1 MSPRVHEAHPRSSPV
16 ESAGGPHR
24 WQWDG
29 GPAAIR
35 GAPGAGRRHGVK
47 SFVNANLTAL
57 LAAALFLLLAFFLLY
72 PIAAV
77 LIKSVRGPAGFTLQY
92 YRAFFGKGYYYQS
105 LYNTLL
111 LGAINTATC
120 VIVGFC
126 LAYMTTRGP
135 WVLRGPLRVISLV
148 PLIAPP
154 YLFALSLIILLGRNG
169 LITRMLDLKWQLY
182 GFGGVAI
189 SQALAFI
196 PLAYLMIEST
206 MMSLNPNLE
215 ESAYDLGASEA
226 TILRTITIPLLAP
239 GLLKTGLLIFVM
251 TIAEF
256 GNAAILGGRT
266 PFLAPD
272 TYTVITGESDF
283 NMGSVLSVV
292 LIVPCVLVFLAHN
305 YLLEGR
311 KFATIGGKPVAADP
325 RRVTPLIKVPFVI
338 VTTAA
343 AGAIFVCFAVVCA
356 ASFYKILGVTDRLIL
371 ANYLDFTANQAIYN
385 SIRVSFVAAII
396 GAFIGVLLAYVI
408 VRGKFF
414 GRSVI
419 EMVSL
424 SGFALPGTVLGIGY
438 LLAFSAPPLKLTG
451 GIMILALNC
460 VFRFLAV
467 GVEAGISK
475 LHQIHIEIE
484 EASADL
490 GASSLTTFFRIVL
503 PIMFPAF
510 IAGFI
515 YTFMTA
521 IVSLSA
527 VVFLVSPGFELA
539 AVRIFDA
546 AVYGEIGIAAATT
559 MKLVATVAVCM
570 AALSWVTRKTRLGG
584 GVTRTAA

>member
-1 MSPRVHEAHPRSSPV
+1 MATAELSVKLQSS
-16 ESAGGPHR
+16 SGSK
-24 WQWDG
+24 
-29 GPAAIR
+29 
-35 GAPGAGRRHGVK
+35 VK
-47 SFVNANLTAL
+47 DFLNANLINI
-57 LAAALFLLLAFFLLY
+57 LAIILFLLLAFFLLY
-72 PIAAV
+72 PIIAV
-77 LIKSVRGPAGFTLQY
+77 LIKSFQGPSGFTLQY
-92 YRAFFGKGYYYQS
+92 YKVFFSKNYYYQS

-111 LGAINTATC
+111 LGVINTAVC
-120 VIVGFC
+120 LVIGFC

-135 WVLRGPLRVISLV
+135 WILRKPLKIISLI

-154 YLFALSLIILLGRNG
+154 YLFALSLIILFGRNG
-169 LITRMLDLKWQLY
+169 LVTRMLDLHFELY
-182 GFGGVAI
+182 GFGGVVI
-189 SQALAFI
+189 SQSLAFI
-196 PLAYLMIEST
+196 PLAYMMIEST
-206 MMSLNPNLE
+206 LMSLNPNLE
-215 ESAYDLGASEA
+215 ESAYDMGASEA

-239 GLLKTGLLIFVM
+239 GLLKAALLIFVM

-272 TYTVITGESDF
+272 TYTMITGESDF

-292 LIVPCVLVFLAHN
+292 LIAPCILIFFIHN
-305 YLLEGR
+305 YLLEGK
-311 KFATIGGKPVAADP
+311 KFTTIGGKPVASEP
-325 RRVTPLIKVPFVI
+325 RKITPLIKVPFVI
-338 VTTAA
+338 ITTVA
-343 AGAIFVCFAVVCA
+343 AGAIFVCFAVVFV
-356 ASFYKILGVTDRLIL
+356 ASFYKILGVTHNVVLS
-371 ANYLDFTANQAIYN
+371 NYLDFTSNQAIYN
-385 SIRVSFVAAII
+385 SIRVSFVAAVI
-396 GAFIGVLLAYVI
+396 GAVIGVLLAYVI
-408 VRGKFF
+408 VRGQFF
-414 GRSVI
+414 GRTFI

-490 GASSLTTFFRIVL
+490 GASFLTTFTKIVL

-527 VVFLVSPGFELA
+527 VVFLVSPGFDLA
-539 AVRIFDA
+539 AVKIFDA
-546 AVYGEIGIAAATT
+546 AVYGEIGIASATT
-559 MKLVATVAVCM
+559 MKLVVIVMICM
-570 AALSWVTRKTRLGG
+570 LILNYITKKTRLGN
-584 GVTRTAA
+584 GVKKAAA

>member
-1 MSPRVHEAHPRSSPV
+1 MATAELSVKLQSSSGSRVK
-16 ESAGGPHR
+16 
-24 WQWDG
+24 D
-29 GPAAIR
+29 
-35 GAPGAGRRHGVK
+35 
-47 SFVNANLTAL
+47 FLNANLINI
-57 LAAALFLLLAFFLLY
+57 LAAFLFLLLAFFLLY
-72 PIAAV
+72 PIIAV
-77 LIKSVRGPAGFTLQY
+77 LIKSIRGPSGFTLEY
-92 YRAFFGKGYYYQS
+92 YRSFFSKNYYYQS

-111 LGAINTATC
+111 LGAINTIVC
-120 VIVGFC
+120 LVIGFC

-135 WVLRGPLRVISLV
+135 WILRKPLKIISLV

-154 YLFALSLIILLGRNG
+154 YLFALSLIILFGRNG
-169 LITRMLDLKWQLY
+169 IVTRALDLHWELY
-182 GFGGVAI
+182 GFGGVVI
-189 SQALAFI
+189 SQTLAFI
-196 PLAYLMIEST
+196 PLAFIMIEST
-206 MMSLNPNLE
+206 LMSLNPNLE
-215 ESAYDLGASEA
+215 ESAYDMGASEA

-239 GLLKTGLLIFVM
+239 GLLKAALLIFVM

-272 TYTVITGESDF
+272 TYTMITGESDF
-283 NMGSVLSVV
+283 NMGSVLSVI
-292 LIVPCVLVFLAHN
+292 LIAPCIIIFLIHN
-305 YLLEGR
+305 YLLEGK
-311 KFATIGGKPVAADP
+311 KFTTIGGKPVASEP
-325 RRVTPLIKVPFVI
+325 RKITPLIKVPFVI
-338 VTTAA
+338 ITTAA
-343 AGAIFVCFAVVCA
+343 AGAILVCFAVVVA
-356 ASFYKILGVTDRLIL
+356 ASFYKILGVTHKAVLS
-371 ANYLDFTANQAIYN
+371 NYLDFTSNQAIYN
-385 SIRVSFVAAII
+385 SIRVSLVAAVI
-396 GAFIGVLLAYVI
+396 GAVIGVLLAYVI

-414 GRSVI
+414 GRTFI

-490 GASSLTTFFRIVL
+490 GASFLTTFYRIVL

-527 VVFLVSPGFELA
+527 VVFLVSPGFQLA
-539 AVRIFDA
+539 AVTIFDA
-546 AVYGEIGIAAATT
+546 AVYGEIGIASATT
-559 MKLVATVAVCM
+559 VKLVFIVMICM
-570 AALSWVTRKTRLGG
+570 MILNYITKKTRLGSG
-584 GVTRTAA
+584 MIKSAAV

>member
-1 MSPRVHEAHPRSSPV
+1 MATAELSIKLQSSSGSKV
-16 ESAGGPHR
+16 KDFLNANMINIL
-24 WQWDG
+24 
-29 GPAAIR
+29 AAI
-35 GAPGAGRRHGVK
+35 
-47 SFVNANLTAL
+47 
-57 LAAALFLLLAFFLLY
+57 LFLLLAFFLLY
-72 PIAAV
+72 PIIAV
-77 LIKSVRGPAGFTLQY
+77 LIKSIRGPDGFTLKY
-92 YRAFFGKGYYYQS
+92 YHAFFSKKYYFQS

-111 LGAINTATC
+111 LGAINTVVC
-120 VIVGFC
+120 LVIGFC

-135 WVLRGPLRVISLV
+135 WILRKPLKIISLV

-154 YLFALSLIILLGRNG
+154 YLFALSLIILFGRNG
-169 LITRMLDLKWQLY
+169 LITKMFDLHWQLY
-182 GFGGVAI
+182 GFTGVVI
-189 SQALAFI
+189 SQTLAFI
-196 PLAYLMIEST
+196 PLAYMMIEST
-206 MMSLNPNLE
+206 LMSLNPNLE
-215 ESAYDLGASEA
+215 ESAYDMGASEA

-239 GLLKTGLLIFVM
+239 GLLKAALLIFVM

-272 TYTVITGESDF
+272 TYTMITGESDF

-292 LIVPCVLVFLAHN
+292 LIAPCIIIFFIHN
-305 YLLEGR
+305 YMLEG
-311 KFATIGGKPVAADP
+311 KTFTTIGGKPVASEP
-325 RRVTPLIKVPFVI
+325 RKITPLIKVPFVI
-338 VTTAA
+338 ITTVA
-343 AGAIFVCFAVVCA
+343 AGAIFICFAVVVA
-356 ASFYKILGVTDRLIL
+356 SSFYKILGVTDKFIFS
-371 ANYLDFTANQAIYN
+371 NYLDFTSNQSIYN
-385 SIRVSFVAAII
+385 SIRVSFVAAVI
-396 GAFIGVLLAYVI
+396 GAIIGVLLSYVI

-414 GRSVI
+414 GRTFI
-419 EMVSL
+419 EMASL

-490 GASSLTTFFRIVL
+490 GASFLTTFFRIVL

-527 VVFLVSPGFELA
+527 VVFLVSPGFQLA
-539 AVRIFDA
+539 AVKIFDA
-546 AVYGEIGIAAATT
+546 AVYGEIGIASATT
-559 MKLVATVAVCM
+559 IKLVLIVMICM
-570 AALSWVTRKTRLGG
+570 MILNYISKKTRLGSG
-584 GVTRTAA
+584 IAKKPA

>member
-1 MSPRVHEAHPRSSPV
+1 MATAEGSVKLQARS
-16 ESAGGPHR
+16 
-24 WQWDG
+24 
-29 GPAAIR
+29 
-35 GAPGAGRRHGVK
+35 GRRAK
-47 SFVNANLTAL
+47 DFLNANLTNI
-57 LAAALFLLLAFFLLY
+57 LAAFLFLLLAFFLLY
-72 PIAAV
+72 PIIAV
-77 LIKSVRGPAGFTLQY
+77 LLKSLRGPSGFTLEYFQ
-92 YRAFFGKGYYYQS
+92 AFFSKSYYFQS

-111 LGAINTATC
+111 LGAINT
-120 VIVGFC
+120 VICLVIGFC

-135 WVLRGPLRVISLV
+135 WILRKPLKIITLI

-169 LITRMLDLKWQLY
+169 LVTRMFDLHWQLY
-182 GFGGVAI
+182 GFSGVVI
-189 SQALAFI
+189 SQTLAFI
-196 PLAYLMIEST
+196 PLAYMMIENT
-206 MMSLNPNLE
+206 LMSLNPNLE
-215 ESAYDLGASEA
+215 ESASDMGASET

-239 GLLKTGLLIFVM
+239 GLLKAALLIFVM

-292 LIVPCVLVFLAHN
+292 LIAPCILIFFIHT
-305 YLLEGR
+305 YMLEGK
-311 KFATIGGKPVAADP
+311 KFTTIGGKPVASEP
-325 RRVTPLIKVPFVI
+325 RKISPLIKVPFI
-338 VTTAA
+338 IISAGA
-343 AGAIFVCFAVVCA
+343 AGGILACFGVVLV
-356 ASFYKILGVTDRLIL
+356 ASFYKILGVTHNAVLS
-371 ANYLDFTANQAIYN
+371 NYLDFTSNRAIYN
-385 SIRVSFVAAII
+385 SIRVSFVAAVI
-396 GAFIGVLLAYVI
+396 GAIIGVLLAYVI

-414 GRSVI
+414 GRTFI
-419 EMVSL
+419 EMISL

-438 LLAFSAPPLKLTG
+438 LLAFSAPPLQLTG

-490 GASSLTTFFRIVL
+490 GASFLTTFYKVVL

-527 VVFLVSPGFELA
+527 VVFLVSPGFDLA
-539 AVRIFDA
+539 SVKIFDA
-546 AVYGEIGIAAATT
+546 AIYGEIGIASATT
-559 MKLVATVAVCM
+559 MKLVLIVMICV
-570 AALSWVTRKTRLGG
+570 LILNFISKKTRLGG
-584 GVTRTAA
+584 SMKKSAAV

>member
-1 MSPRVHEAHPRSSPV
+1 VGGFLNAHLIDV
-16 ESAGGPHR
+16 
-24 WQWDG
+24 
-29 GPAAIR
+29 
-35 GAPGAGRRHGVK
+35 
-47 SFVNANLTAL
+47 
-57 LAAALFLLLAFFLLY
+57 LAASLFLLLAFFLLF
-72 PIAAV
+72 PIGAV
-77 LIKSVRGPAGFTLQY
+77 LVKSVRGPSGLTLEY
-92 YRAFFGKGYYYQS
+92 YRAFFGKGYYYRS
-105 LYNTLL
+105 VYNTLL
-111 LGAINTATC
+111 LGAVNTVVC
-120 VIVGFC
+120 LIVGFC

-135 WVLRGPLRVISLV
+135 WILRRPLRMISLV

-169 LITRMLDLKWQLY
+169 LVTRALDLEWQLY

-239 GLLKTGLLIFVM
+239 GLLKAGLLIFVM

-283 NMGSVLSVV
+283 HMGSVLSVV

-311 KFATIGGKPVAADP
+311 KFATIGGKPVASEP
-325 RRVTPLIKVPFVI
+325 RRITPLIKVPFVI
-338 VTTAA
+338 VTTAS
-343 AGAIFVCFAVVCA
+343 AGAILICFAVVGA
-356 ASFYKILGVTDRLIL
+356 ASFYRILGVTDRFIL
-371 ANYLDFTANQAIYN
+371 ANYLDFTSNQAIYN
-385 SIRVSFVAAII
+385 SIRVSLVAAAL

-408 VRGKFF
+408 VRGRFF
-414 GRSVI
+414 GRSFI
-419 EMVSL
+419 EMASL

-510 IAGFI
+510 VAGFI

-546 AVYGEIGIAAATT
+546 AVYGEIGIASATT
-559 MKLVATVAVCM
+559 MKLVLTVAVCM
-570 AALSWVTRKTRLGG
+570 AVLGYLTRRTRLGSG
-584 GVTRTAA
+584 LARTAA

>member
-1 MSPRVHEAHPRSSPV
+1 MSHLGGGRKVATAEWSVKLQARSGSRVK
-16 ESAGGPHR
+16 
-24 WQWDG
+24 D
-29 GPAAIR
+29 
-35 GAPGAGRRHGVK
+35 
-47 SFVNANLTAL
+47 FLNANLINI
-57 LAAALFLLLAFFLLY
+57 LAAFLFLLLALFLLY
-72 PIAAV
+72 PIIAV
-77 LIKSVRGPAGFTLQY
+77 LLKSLQGPSGFTLGHYQ
-92 YRAFFGKGYYYQS
+92 AFFSTDYYFQS

-111 LGAINTATC
+111 LGVINTVVC
-120 VIVGFC
+120 VVVGFC

-135 WVLRGPLRVISLV
+135 WLLRKPFKVIALI

-154 YLFALSLIILLGRNG
+154 YLFALSLIILFGRNG
-169 LITRMLDLKWQLY
+169 LVTRALDLHWQLY
-182 GFGGVAI
+182 GFTGVVI
-189 SQALAFI
+189 SQSLAFI
-196 PLAYLMIEST
+196 PLAYMMIEST
-206 MMSLNPNLE
+206 LMSLNPNLE
-215 ESAYDLGASEA
+215 ESAYDMGATEA

-239 GLLKTGLLIFVM
+239 GLLKAALLIFVM

-292 LIVPCVLVFLAHN
+292 LIVPCIIIFFVHN
-305 YLLEGR
+305 YLLEGK
-311 KFATIGGKPVAADP
+311 KFTTIGGKPVASEP
-325 RRVTPLIKVPFVI
+325 RKITPLVLVPFVI
-338 VTTAA
+338 ITTVA
-343 AGAIFVCFAVVCA
+343 AGAILVCFGVVFV
-356 ASFYKILGVTDRLIL
+356 ASFYKILGVTHNAVLS
-371 ANYLDFTANQAIYN
+371 NYLDFTSNHAIYN
-385 SIRVSFVAAII
+385 SIRVSFMAAVI
-396 GAFIGVLLAYVI
+396 GAAVGVLLAYVI

-414 GRSVI
+414 GRSFI

-460 VFRFLAV
+460 VFRFIAV

-490 GASSLTTFFRIVL
+490 GASFFTTFYKIVL

-510 IAGFI
+510 IAGFV

-527 VVFLVSPGFELA
+527 VVFLVSPGFDLA
-539 AVRIFDA
+539 SVKIFDA
-546 AVYGEIGIAAATT
+546 AVYGEIGIASATT
-559 MKLVATVAVCM
+559 MKLVLIVMICM
-570 AALSWVTRKTRLGG
+570 LILDFITKKTRLGSSMKKS
-584 GVTRTAA
+584 AAV

>member
-1 MSPRVHEAHPRSSPV
+1 VATAEWSVKLQARSGSRVK
-16 ESAGGPHR
+16 
-24 WQWDG
+24 D
-29 GPAAIR
+29 
-35 GAPGAGRRHGVK
+35 
-47 SFVNANLTAL
+47 FLNANLINI
-57 LAAALFLLLAFFLLY
+57 LAAFLFLLLAFFLLY
-72 PIAAV
+72 PILAV
-77 LIKSVRGPAGFTLQY
+77 LLKSVRDPSGFTLNY
-92 YRAFFGKGYYYQS
+92 YRVFFRADYYYES

-111 LGAINTATC
+111 LGVINTVVC
-120 VIVGFC
+120 VVIGFC

-135 WVLRGPLRVISLV
+135 WLLRKPLKIISLI

-154 YLFALSLIILLGRNG
+154 YLFALSLIIMFGRNG
-169 LITRMLDLKWQLY
+169 LVTRALDLPWQLY
-182 GFGGVAI
+182 GFTGVVI
-189 SQALAFI
+189 SQSLAFI
-196 PLAYLMIEST
+196 PLAYMMIEST
-206 MMSLNPNLE
+206 LMSLNPNLE
-215 ESAYDLGASEA
+215 ESAYDMGATEA

-239 GLLKTGLLIFVM
+239 GLLKAALLIFVM

-292 LIVPCVLVFLAHN
+292 LIAPCVIIFLVHN
-305 YLLEGR
+305 YLLEGK
-311 KFATIGGKPVAADP
+311 KFTTIGGKPVASEP
-325 RRVTPLIKVPFVI
+325 RKITPLVLVPFVI
-338 VTTAA
+338 ITTVA
-343 AGAIFVCFAVVCA
+343 AGAIFVCFGVVFV
-356 ASFYKILGVTDRLIL
+356 ASFYKILGITHDAVLS
-371 ANYLDFTANQAIYN
+371 NYLDFTSNQAIYN
-385 SIRVSFVAAII
+385 SIRVSFMAAAI
-396 GAFIGVLLAYVI
+396 GAILGVLIAYVI

-414 GRSVI
+414 GRAFI

-460 VFRFLAV
+460 VFRFIAV

-490 GASSLTTFFRIVL
+490 GASFLTTFYKIVL

-510 IAGFI
+510 IAGFL

-527 VVFLVSPGFELA
+527 VVFLVSPGFDLA
-539 AVRIFDA
+539 AVKIFDA
-546 AVYGEIGIAAATT
+546 AVYGEIGIASATT
-559 MKLVATVAVCM
+559 MKLVLIVMLCM
-570 AALSWVTRKTRLGG
+570 LILDFITKKTRLGSSMKKS
-584 GVTRTAA
+584 AAV

>member
-1 MSPRVHEAHPRSSPV
+1 MATAELSLKLQ
-16 ESAGGPHR
+16 AGSGSR
-24 WQWDG
+24 IKD
-29 GPAAIR
+29 
-35 GAPGAGRRHGVK
+35 
-47 SFVNANLTAL
+47 FLNANLINILAAL
-57 LAAALFLLLAFFLLY
+57 LFMLLAFFLLY
-72 PIAAV
+72 PIIAV
-77 LIKSVRGPAGFTLQY
+77 LIKSFRGPTGFTLEY
-92 YRAFFGKGYYYQS
+92 YRAFFTKNYYYRS
-105 LYNTLL
+105 LVNTLL
-111 LGAINTATC
+111 LGAINT
-120 VIVGFC
+120 VICLIIGFC

-135 WVLRGPLRVISLV
+135 YPLRKPLKIISLV

-154 YLFALSLIILLGRNG
+154 YLFALSLIILFGRNG
-169 LITRMLDLKWQLY
+169 LVTRMFDLHWELY
-182 GFGGVAI
+182 GFGGVVI
-189 SQALAFI
+189 SQTLAFI
-196 PLAYLMIEST
+196 PLAYMMIEST

-226 TILRTITIPLLAP
+226 TILRTITIPLMAP
-239 GLLKTGLLIFVM
+239 GLLKAALLIFVM

-272 TYTVITGESDF
+272 TYTMITGESDF

-292 LIVPCVLVFLAHN
+292 LIAPCIIIFFIHN
-305 YLLEGR
+305 YLLEGK
-311 KFATIGGKPVAADP
+311 KFTTIGGKPVASEP
-325 RRVTPLIKVPFVI
+325 RKITPLIKVPFVI
-338 VTTAA
+338 ITTVA
-343 AGAIFVCFAVVCA
+343 AGAIFVCFAVVVA
-356 ASFYKILGVTDRLIL
+356 ASFYKILGVTNRFIL
-371 ANYLDFTANQAIYN
+371 ANYLDFTSNQAIYN
-385 SIRVSFVAAII
+385 SIRVSFVAAVI
-396 GAFIGVLLAYVI
+396 GAVIGVLLAYVI

-414 GRSVI
+414 GRTFI
-419 EMVSL
+419 EMASL

-475 LHQIHIEIE
+475 LHQINIEIE

-490 GASSLTTFFRIVL
+490 GASFLTTFFRIVL

-527 VVFLVSPGFELA
+527 VVFLVSPGFQLA
-539 AVRIFDA
+539 AVKIFDA
-546 AVYGEIGIAAATT
+546 AVYGEIGIASATT
-559 MKLVATVAVCM
+559 IKLILIVMICM
-570 AALSWVTRKTRLGG
+570 AVLNYLTKKTRLGSG
-584 GVTRTAA
+584 MTKPAA

>member
-1 MSPRVHEAHPRSSPV
+1 MATAEGSVKLQARSC
-16 ESAGGPHR
+16 
-24 WQWDG
+24 
-29 GPAAIR
+29 
-35 GAPGAGRRHGVK
+35 RRAK
-47 SFVNANLTAL
+47 DFLNANLTNI
-57 LAAALFLLLAFFLLY
+57 LAAFLFLLLAFFLLY
-72 PIAAV
+72 PIIAV
-77 LIKSVRGPAGFTLQY
+77 LLKSLRGPSGFTLEYFQ
-92 YRAFFGKGYYYQS
+92 AFFSKSYYFQS

-111 LGAINTATC
+111 LGAINT
-120 VIVGFC
+120 VICLVIGFC

-135 WVLRGPLRVISLV
+135 WILRKPLKIITLI

-169 LITRMLDLKWQLY
+169 LVTRMFDLHWQLY
-182 GFGGVAI
+182 GFSGVVI
-189 SQALAFI
+189 SQTLAFI
-196 PLAYLMIEST
+196 PLAYMMIENT
-206 MMSLNPNLE
+206 LMSLNPNLE
-215 ESAYDLGASEA
+215 ESASDMGASEA

-239 GLLKTGLLIFVM
+239 GLLKAALLIFVM

-283 NMGSVLSVV
+283 NMGSVLSVI
-292 LIVPCVLVFLAHN
+292 LIAPCILIFFIHT
-305 YLLEGR
+305 YMLEGK
-311 KFATIGGKPVAADP
+311 KFTTIGGKPVASEP
-325 RRVTPLIKVPFVI
+325 RKISPLIKVPFI
-338 VTTAA
+338 IISAGA
-343 AGAIFVCFAVVCA
+343 AGAILACFGVVLV
-356 ASFYKILGVTDRLIL
+356 ASFYKILGVTHNAVLS
-371 ANYLDFTANQAIYN
+371 NYLDFTSNRAIYN
-385 SIRVSFVAAII
+385 SIRVSFVAAVI
-396 GAFIGVLLAYVI
+396 GAIIGVLLAYVI

-414 GRSVI
+414 GRTFI

-438 LLAFSAPPLKLTG
+438 LLAFSAPPLQLTG

-490 GASSLTTFFRIVL
+490 GASFLTTFYKVVL

-527 VVFLVSPGFELA
+527 VVFLVSPGFDLA
-539 AVRIFDA
+539 SVKIFDA
-546 AVYGEIGIAAATT
+546 AIYGEIGIASATT
-559 MKLVATVAVCM
+559 MKLVLIVMICV
-570 AALSWVTRKTRLGG
+570 LILNFISKKTRLGG
-584 GVTRTAA
+584 SMKKSAAV

>member
-1 MSPRVHEAHPRSSPV
+1 M
-16 ESAGGPHR
+16 SAGAAETHLPGSLVGP
-24 WQWDG
+24 G
-29 GPAAIR
+29 GDRPAPRAP
-35 GAPGAGRRHGVK
+35 GAPGASAIGRVLG
-47 SFVNANLTAL
+47 ANLL
-57 LAAALFLLLAFFLLY
+57 NVLAASLFLLLAFFLLY

-77 LIKSVRGPAGFTLQY
+77 FIKSVRGPSGFTLEY
-92 YRAFFGKGYYYQS
+92 YRSFFGKGYYFQS
-105 LYNTLL
+105 FYNTLL
-111 LGAINTATC
+111 LGLVNTVVC
-120 VIVGFC
+120 VVVGFC

-135 WVLRGPLRVISLV
+135 WALRRPLKVISLV

-169 LITRMLDLKWQLY
+169 LITRMLGLKWQVY
-182 GFGGVAI
+182 GFGGVAL
-189 SQALAFI
+189 SQSLAFI

-206 MMSLNPNLE
+206 LMSLDPNLE
-215 ESAYDLGASEA
+215 ESAYDMGASEA

-239 GLLKTGLLIFVM
+239 GILKAALLIFVM

-266 PFLAPD
+266 SFLAPD

-292 LIVPCVLVFLAHN
+292 LIIPCIVIFIAHRR
-305 YLLEGR
+305 LLEGR
-311 KFATIGGKPVAADP
+311 KFTTIGGKPVAAEP
-325 RRVTPLIKVPFVI
+325 RRITALVRVPLVI
-338 VTTAA
+338 VTVAA
-343 AGAIFVCFAVVCA
+343 AAAICLCFAVVA
-356 ASFYKILGVTDRLIL
+356 VASFYKILGVTKGATL
-371 ANYLDFTANQAIYN
+371 ANYLDFTSNQAIYN
-385 SIRVSFVAAII
+385 SIRVSFVAAVL

-408 VRGKFF
+408 VRGRFV
-414 GRSVI
+414 GRGVI
-419 EMVSL
+419 EMIAL

-467 GVEAGISK
+467 GVEAGVSK

-490 GASSLTTFFRIVL
+490 GAGSLTTFFRIVL

-510 IAGFI
+510 VAGFI

-546 AVYGEIGIAAATT
+546 AVYGEIGIASATT
-559 MKLVATVAVCM
+559 MKLVLTVAACM
-570 AALSWVTRKTRLGG
+570 AGLTYLTKRTRLGRSMAG
-584 GVTRTAA
+584 TAA

>member
-1 MSPRVHEAHPRSSPV
+1 LQARSGSR
-16 ESAGGPHR
+16 AK
-24 WQWDG
+24 D
-29 GPAAIR
+29 
-35 GAPGAGRRHGVK
+35 
-47 SFVNANLTAL
+47 FLNANLINI
-57 LAAALFLLLAFFLLY
+57 LAAFLFLLLAFFLLY
-72 PIAAV
+72 PIIAV
-77 LIKSVRGPAGFTLQY
+77 LLKSVQGPSGFTLEY
-92 YRAFFGKGYYYQS
+92 YRAFFSTDYYFQS

-111 LGAINTATC
+111 LGAINTVVC
-120 VIVGFC
+120 VVVGFC

-135 WVLRGPLRVISLV
+135 WLLRKPLKIIALI

-154 YLFALSLIILLGRNG
+154 YLFALSLIILFGRNG
-169 LITRMLDLKWQLY
+169 LVTRALDLHWQLY
-182 GFGGVAI
+182 GFTGVVI
-189 SQALAFI
+189 SQSLAFI
-196 PLAYLMIEST
+196 PLAYMMIEST
-206 MMSLNPNLE
+206 LMSLNPNLE
-215 ESAYDLGASEA
+215 ESAYDLGATEA
-226 TILRTITIPLLAP
+226 TILRSITIPLLAP
-239 GLLKTGLLIFVM
+239 GLLKAALLIFVM

-292 LIVPCVLVFLAHN
+292 LIVPCIIIFFVHN
-305 YLLEGR
+305 YLLEGK
-311 KFATIGGKPVAADP
+311 KFTTIGGKPVASEP
-325 RRVTPLIKVPFVI
+325 RKITPLVLAPFVI
-338 VTTAA
+338 ITTVA
-343 AGAIFVCFAVVCA
+343 AGAIFVCFGVVFV
-356 ASFYKILGVTDRLIL
+356 ASFFKILGVTHNAVLS
-371 ANYLDFTANQAIYN
+371 NYLDFTSNQAIYN
-385 SIRVSFVAAII
+385 SIRVSFMAAAI
-396 GAFIGVLLAYVI
+396 GAILGVLMAYVI

-414 GRSVI
+414 GRSFI

-460 VFRFLAV
+460 VFRFIAV

-490 GASSLTTFFRIVL
+490 GASFLTTFYKIVL

-510 IAGFI
+510 IAGFV

-527 VVFLVSPGFELA
+527 VVFLVSPGFDLA
-539 AVRIFDA
+539 SVKIFDA
-546 AVYGEIGIAAATT
+546 AVYGEIGIASATT
-559 MKLVATVAVCM
+559 MKLVLIVMICMLILDFITKKTKLGSSMKKSAAV
-570 AALSWVTRKTRLGG
+570 
-584 GVTRTAA
+584 